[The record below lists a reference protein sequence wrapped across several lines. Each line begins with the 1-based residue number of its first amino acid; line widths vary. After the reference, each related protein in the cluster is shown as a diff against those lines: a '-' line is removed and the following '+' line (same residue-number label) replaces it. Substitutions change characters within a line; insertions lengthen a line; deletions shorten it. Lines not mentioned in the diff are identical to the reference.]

1 MILNG
6 KSFYDQAI
14 NFNKRQYEESRKLA
28 TWQGEDYT
36 TGCLL
41 DHEYIKSH
49 TSKDIDLS
57 Q

>member
-14 NFNKRQYEESRKLA
+14 NFSIRQYEEIRKLA

-36 TGCLL
+36 PGCLL